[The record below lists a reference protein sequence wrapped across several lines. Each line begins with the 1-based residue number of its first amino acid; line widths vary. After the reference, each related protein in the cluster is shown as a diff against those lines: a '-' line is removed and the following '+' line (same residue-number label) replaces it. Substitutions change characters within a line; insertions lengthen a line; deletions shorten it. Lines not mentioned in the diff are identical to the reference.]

1 MFFATIFFMVVK
13 IGVKLLPHI
22 PPMEIVFFRCLISFL
37 ITYFL
42 LKRKGHSILGNNK
55 LLLTG
60 RGVFGTIGLYLYFV
74 ILQEIPLATASTL
87 IYLTPL
93 FTSFVG
99 VILLKEKMTRTQWF
113 LLLTAFAGILLIQG
127 YDERVTIN
135 YVLLGALGSLCA
147 AFAYS
152 IIRYLKDKEHSLVL
166 MIYFPMIACPIGAI
180 FSYFNWVTPSLEDS
194 LVLISIG
201 IFTQFAQYFMTRA
214 YQSSEVS
221 KVSIVSYI
229 EILFV
234 IAIGSI
240 YFNENFETLVY
251 IGMFLVTFGVVFN
264 VTYFKSDKQ
273 NI

>member
-42 LKRKGHSILGNNK
+42 LKRKGHSVLGNNK

-99 VILLKEKMTRTQWF
+99 VILLKEKMTAAQWF
-113 LLLTAFAGILLIQG
+113 LLLTAFVGILLIQG

-166 MIYFPMIACPIGAI
+166 MIYFPMIAGR
-180 FSYFNWVTPSLEDS
+180 SSVLSFN
-194 LVLISIG
+194 LI
-201 IFTQFAQYFMTRA
+201 
-214 YQSSEVS
+214 
-221 KVSIVSYI
+221 
-229 EILFV
+229 
-234 IAIGSI
+234 
-240 YFNENFETLVY
+240 
-251 IGMFLVTFGVVFN
+251 
-264 VTYFKSDKQ
+264 
-273 NI
+273 